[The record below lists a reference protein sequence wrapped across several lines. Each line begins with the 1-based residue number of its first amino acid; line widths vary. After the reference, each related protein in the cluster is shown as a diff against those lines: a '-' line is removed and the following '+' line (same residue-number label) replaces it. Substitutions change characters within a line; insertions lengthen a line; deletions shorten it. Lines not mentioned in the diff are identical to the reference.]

1 MDGVFGSSGEFD
13 STELDSSTA
22 KAWTRFQARLADHL
36 HEMEEDDLL
45 LLEVESSLEDDDGA
59 APYVQFCAWGADQLR
74 CEAVSNGYLGEVHR
88 LGSSDTDA
96 LQRLGF
102 APPTHEPHGEADE
115 GSANF
120 WVDADVDEADRLA
133 VMAVR
138 ALRDVYGV
146 MHPAFL
152 DGLPDDEVAVIEQ
165 GDSPLGEPDLSGD
178 SEEAPAVYPVDGP
191 EHLEFLVDLV
201 LKPVLGHEPVHDD
214 DGDIPIDCGDV
225 VVFVRVLKDKPIIR
239 LFACVASGIG
249 DRERARF
256 EVEVLNRDRLFFK
269 FALHDDAIL
278 MQTDIVAWPF
288 APAHVRDLL
297 DHMCRS
303 VDQIHGDLAARL
315 DRDSDDEAACESLH
329 PAMQTLLELDL
340 DEPGS
345 VDGALAAA
353 ICDHDREL
361 ILQLLTL
368 QQEETASRQRS
379 RMTKLLRAALRITV
393 ERQARRAERSH
404 HGGRGRRTQRG
415 GPTRRRVPDPT
426 LEEVDPEMWS

>member
-1 MDGVFGSSGEFD
+1 
-13 STELDSSTA
+13 
-22 KAWTRFQARLADHL
+22 
-36 HEMEEDDLL
+36 MEEDDLL
-45 LLEVESSLEDDDGA
+45 LLESESSLEDDDGA
-59 APYVQFCAWGADQLR
+59 APYVQFCAWGTDQLR
-74 CEAVSNGYLGEVHR
+74 CEAVSNGYLAQMHR
-88 LGSSDTDA
+88 LGSAETDA
-96 LQRLGF
+96 LLRLGF
-102 APPTHEPHGEADE
+102 APPTYEPGAEADE

-120 WVDADVDEADRLA
+120 WVDADLDEADRLA

-146 MHPAFL
+146 THPAFL
-152 DGLPDDEVAVIEQ
+152 SGLPDDEVDVIEQ
-165 GDSPLGEPDLSGD
+165 DGSSSSEPDLSEEH
-178 SEEAPAVYPVDGP
+178 SEEARAVYPVDGP
-191 EHLEFLVDLV
+191 EHLQRLVEV
-201 LKPVLGHEPVHDD
+201 LTPVLGHEPVHDD

-256 EVEVLNRDRLFFK
+256 ETEVLNRDRLFFT
-269 FALHDDAIL
+269 FALHDDAVV

-288 APAHVRDLL
+288 APAHLRDLL
-297 DHMCRS
+297 DHMSRS
-303 VDQIHGDLAARL
+303 VNQIHRDLAVRL
-315 DRDSDDEAACESLH
+315 DHDLEDHGACESLH

-353 ICDHDREL
+353 ICEHDREL
-361 ILQLLTL
+361 ILQLLTW
-368 QQEETASRQRS
+368 QQEEGASRQRS
-379 RMTKLLRAALRITV
+379 RMTRLLRAALRITV

-404 HGGRGRRTQRG
+404 HGSRGRRPQRG